1 MEGDD
6 PAIIRARSRSERGL
20 SRELTQ
26 ARTLNPPLP
35 SRGGTRG
42 FPIWQRLRALE
53 CLAEYGDYEL
63 AADRVG
69 CSPLSVR
76 RWERRVIP
84 YRMTGGVERYMMTG
98 ADQLLF
104 SICLYIYPNASSD
117 QLCVFM
123 IANGGGVYSRQTIT
137 QRCMELGLSRK
148 RSSRESFEAYSAAS
162 IQKNI
167 WFWYEPPP
175 LGISDVSRFR
185 LIDVDETGFYLKTI
199 NTKYGRAH
207 TTNRVRH
214 PAHYTRSE
222 PKVNVI
228 LGVEP
233 GNPLLPPNVDGSIQ
247 RPRRWISVTQIN
259 CDQFVFGD
267 FIDTMLIDI
276 EQHPVPEGYDNERC
290 IIWDN
295 LAAHKTPYVTTII
308 RDRPSNNNFYS
319 VDRPPYRPKIAPIE
333 YIFCELA
340 AELALRC
347 TREWNIDEL
356 RRNIYDICSTV
367 GSGGRLH
374 STFVHC
380 GYRNL

>member
-1 MEGDD
+1 MEEDD

-26 ARTLNPPLP
+26 NRTLNPPMP

-42 FPIWQRLRALE
+42 FPVCQRLWALDN
-53 CLAEYGDYEL
+53 LADHGDYEL

-69 CSPLSVR
+69 CHPISVR
-76 RWERRVIP
+76 RWERRVVP
-84 YRMTGGVERYMMTG
+84 YRMTGGVARTGLTG
-98 ADQLLF
+98 ADQLLL

-117 QLCVFM
+117 QLCVFL
-123 IANGGGVYSRQTIT
+123 IANGGGVYSRQIIT
-137 QRCMELGLSRK
+137 RRCMELGLSRK
-148 RSSRESFEAYSAAS
+148 RSSRESYEVFSASS
-162 IQKNI
+162 IMKNV
-167 WFWYEPPP
+167 WFWNKPPP
-175 LGISDVSRFR
+175 LGILDVEQFR
-185 LIDVDETGFYLKTI
+185 LIDVDETGFFLKSV

-207 TTNRVRH
+207 TTTRVRH

-233 GNPLLPPNVDGSIQ
+233 GNPLLPPNGDGSIQ
-247 RPRRWISVTQIN
+247 RPRRWIHVSQVN

-267 FIDTMLIDI
+267 FVNTMLTDI
-276 EQHPVPEGYDNERC
+276 EQHPVPEGHDNHRC

-308 RDRPSNNNFYS
+308 RDRPSNNIFYS
-319 VDRPPYRPKIAPIE
+319 VDRPPYCPKIAPIE
-333 YIFCELA
+333 YVFCELA
-340 AELALRC
+340 AELARRC
-347 TREWNIDEL
+347 TRGWEIDDL
-356 RRNIYDICSTV
+356 RRNIYNICSTI
-367 GSGGRLH
+367 GSNGRLH

-380 GYRNL
+380 GYR